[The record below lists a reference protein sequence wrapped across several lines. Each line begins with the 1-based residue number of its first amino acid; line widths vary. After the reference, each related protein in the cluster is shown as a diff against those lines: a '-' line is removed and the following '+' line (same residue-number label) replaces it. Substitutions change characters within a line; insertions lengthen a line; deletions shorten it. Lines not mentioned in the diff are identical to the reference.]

1 MIETVAC
8 AVMKSQMVVV
18 QMLPE
23 HVVLLADVCEVFTVV
38 ALITAVQVQVQISP
52 TSRM

>member
-8 AVMKSQMVVV
+8 AVMKSKMVVEHV
-18 QMLPE
+18 SPE
-23 HVVLLADVCEVFTVV
+23 HIVKLAEVCAVFTVV

-52 TSRM
+52 TSSM